1 MVAISIGLVTHT
13 ISSILASLKELTSSV
28 GWLGEQ
34 LIRKCEIIFKK
45 LSAIELRQCHDS
57 LSESEAI
64 RLLEQEFEDWV
75 PEVSMDYFHRQ
86 FQYFMWTLHC
96 VRKGLGLES
105 NDQLQG
111 ELLAIHLKY
120 NLKQQWDRD
129 GKIWNKLRILKRYNT
144 FFKDIQDIESPS
156 DLQKEMKLWRVS
168 CVRRVLL
175 MALSTTA
182 PYFLPGVGTPKRGWA
197 EQGELAKAA
206 GEEAAVEASC
216 TL

>member
-1 MVAISIGLVTHT
+1 M
-13 ISSILASLKELTSSV
+13 SV
-28 GWLGEQ
+28 
-34 LIRKCEIIFKK
+34 R
-45 LSAIELRQCHDS
+45 
-57 LSESEAI
+57 
-64 RLLEQEFEDWV
+64 
-75 PEVSMDYFHRQ
+75 
-86 FQYFMWTLHC
+86 
-96 VRKGLGLES
+96 GLET

-156 DLQKEMKLWRVS
+156 GLQKEMKKVEGKLRS
-168 CVRRVLL
+168 AGIAYGAIYDR
-175 MALSTTA
+175 

-206 GEEAAVEASC
+206 GEEAALLSSCSVVASK
-216 TL
+216 L